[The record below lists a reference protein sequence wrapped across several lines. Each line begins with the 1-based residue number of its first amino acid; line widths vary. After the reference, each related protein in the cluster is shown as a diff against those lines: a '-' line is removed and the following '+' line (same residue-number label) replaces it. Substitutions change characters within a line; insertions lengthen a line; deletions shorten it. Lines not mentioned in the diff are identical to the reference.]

1 MLYGCEAIYINE
13 TDKCQLDKL
22 QAKLIKCI
30 VGIGP
35 KYHTTAL
42 LDALCINK
50 ISLQTDINS
59 MFLLR
64 NIIHNHTGASKFYLS
79 MLRINN
85 KYANNVKSNINLC
98 ERVKKLCD
106 IYNVD
111 LWKFLLDEQYS
122 NQCKSKIKN
131 VAVSNNDGLIDSIH
145 FLLRNR
151 SSSNIHLLKLLL
163 KAY

>member
-1 MLYGCEAIYINE
+1 MYGQLHVVKPCCMAVKQCIFNE

-22 QAKLIKCI
+22 QAKLVKCI

-50 ISLQTDINS
+50 ISLQIDINS

-85 KYANNVKSNINLC
+85 KYDNNVKSNTNLC
-98 ERVKKLCD
+98 ERVINCVIYIMWTYGNSYRMNNIQISVKVKLRM
-106 IYNVD
+106 
-111 LWKFLLDEQYS
+111 LQYLTMMGS
-122 NQCKSKIKN
+122 LTAF
-131 VAVSNNDGLIDSIH
+131 V
-145 FLLRNR
+145 F
-151 SSSNIHLLKLLL
+151 
-163 KAY
+163 Y